1 MTGGTQLPLD
11 RSTPPQAGTVRPF
24 NFPAVRSTTLP
35 NGLSLRIARMNQV
48 PLVTMS
54 VVLKGGESALGDSQA
69 GLAVLTGAA
78 LEGGTAR
85 RSGPELAEAFEGI
98 GTSLSVRTGWDSTTL
113 SVTCL
118 ADRKENA
125 MALLVEALLE
135 PAFPEDEVDRLKNQR
150 LAAIQQRRMD
160 PSSLADDA
168 AAHFFFADSVPY
180 HRPLAG
186 TQASIESVGV
196 PEIRGSWEERFR
208 ASGAGIVVAGDVD
221 IPEVESLVTDFLGSW
236 DGIPKGRRS
245 FSSTPRSR
253 EGKIIVVDRPGA
265 VQSEIRIGQAGVSR
279 DTPFFIPLQ
288 IFNTILGGAF
298 TSRLML
304 NLREDQGYTYGI
316 RSRFG
321 FRLEAGFF
329 GVFTAVATEVTAPA
343 VKETMAEIT
352 GLLDGGPTE
361 EEVTRARDFIAGV
374 FPLQLETPGQVASR
388 IAELLIYDLDDDFFS
403 TYRERIREVS
413 VQDALEAGRAVLRPQ
428 ELVVVVVG
436 DGEKIRGPLEELGY
450 GPVEVVPSI

>member
-1 MTGGTQLPLD
+1 MTDGTRLPLD

-24 NFPAVRSTTLP
+24 SFPAVTSTTLP
-35 NGLSLRIARMNQV
+35 NGLGLRIARMTRV

-85 RSGPELAEAFEGI
+85 RSGPALAEAFEGI

-113 SVTCL
+113 SVTCV
-118 ADRKENA
+118 ADRKEEA
-125 MALLVEALLE
+125 MTLLAEALLE
-135 PAFPEDEVDRLKNQR
+135 PAFPENEVDRLKNQR
-150 LAAIQQRRMD
+150 LAAIRQRQMD
-160 PSSLADDA
+160 PSSLADDSV
-168 AAHFFFADSVPY
+168 AHFIFADSVPY
-180 HRPLAG
+180 HRPHAG
-186 TQASIESVGV
+186 TQASIESLTVQ
-196 PEIRGSWEERFR
+196 EIRKSWEERFR
-208 ASGAGIVVAGDVD
+208 ASGAGIVVVGDVD
-221 IPEVESLVTDFLGSW
+221 IPEVEGLVGNFLGSW
-236 DGIPKGRRS
+236 DGTPKGRDA

-253 EGKIIVVDRPGA
+253 EGRIIVVDRPGA
-265 VQSEIRIGQAGVSR
+265 VQSEIRIGQVGVSR
-279 DTPFFIPLQ
+279 DTPFFFPLQ
-288 IFNTILGGAF
+288 IFNTVLGGAF

-304 NLREDQGYTYGI
+304 NLREERGYTYGI

-343 VKETMAEIT
+343 VKEAMSEIT

-388 IAELLIYDLDDDFFS
+388 IAELIIYDLDDDFFS

-413 VQDALEAGRAVLRPQ
+413 VQDAHEAGRAVLRPQ
-428 ELVVVVVG
+428 EMAVVVVG
-436 DGEKIRGPLEELGY
+436 DGEKVRGPLEELGL
-450 GPVEVVPSI
+450 GAVEVIPSI